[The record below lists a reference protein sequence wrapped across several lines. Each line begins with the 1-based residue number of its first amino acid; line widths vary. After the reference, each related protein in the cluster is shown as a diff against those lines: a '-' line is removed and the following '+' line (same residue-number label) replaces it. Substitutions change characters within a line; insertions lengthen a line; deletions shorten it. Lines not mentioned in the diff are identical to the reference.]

1 MFRIHSWSFSDTVEA
16 VVGALLVL
24 TIATVALV

>member
-1 MFRIHSWSFSDTVEA
+1 MFKFYSWSFSDTAEA

-24 TIATVALV
+24 TIVAVAFV